1 MAQPKKKKKKLE
13 TSKKNTKRLSDTLD
27 HVEDCF
33 ERVFESEGR
42 ISYSAIE
49 N

>member
-1 MAQPKKKKKKLE
+1 MAQPKKKKLE
-13 TSKKNTKRLSDTLD
+13 TSKKNTKRLSDRLD

-42 ISYSAIE
+42 IFYSDIE